1 MVVYDPEVMTRVR
14 RAIAEVE
21 REEYLN
27 ALVSFADIRK
37 ETEGRPFPTEGLS
50 YFALCLA
57 LVEKQYRP
65 AIEMAKKA
73 IDSQFYKAEH
83 YVNLGKIYVAA
94 GNRKK
99 AVDVVE
105 KGLSVI
111 PQDGRL
117 RALRRELGVRQRPAV
132 PFLDRANPINKSL
145 GRTRRTKGSE
155 ENPEPQK
162 ESDE

>member
-1 MVVYDPEVMTRVR
+1 MVVYDPEIMTRVR

-73 IDSQFYKAEH
+73 IEGQFYKAEH
-83 YVNLGKIYVAA
+83 YVNMGKIYLAS
-94 GNRKK
+94 GQRKK
-99 AVDVVE
+99 AVEVVE
-105 KGLSVI
+105 RGLSVI
-111 PQDGRL
+111 PQDERL
-117 RALRRELGVRQRPAV
+117 RSFRRELGVRQRPPV

-145 GRTRRTKGSE
+145 GRTRRAKGTE
-155 ENPEPQK
+155 EERGSQK
-162 ESDE
+162 EPDE